1 MWVLQGEKRIVPPSA
16 RRTEKYPGQR
26 EFGMIPHMRDA
37 FATLLIV
44 LASIAAAP
52 AGFAPVPEFHE
63 RTKWITIDG
72 GVRVHANAPAEFNE
86 KKPTLLIIY
95 ATPNGNTIEQTLGC
109 AKADNLDWHFDIQ
122 HIAAQTRRLREIDAS
137 HNIVLA
143 VTDTPKR
150 SWPAFRQ
157 ANADA
162 GAIIRAVVD
171 AAAKD
176 LPRSSLKIV
185 LTGHSGGGSFI
196 FGYLNAVE
204 AIPDSIQRIAFLD
217 ANYGYDD
224 GAKHGEKLLAWL
236 RGDGGR
242 RLIVVAY
249 DDREITFDGKK
260 VVGPTGGTF
269 RATGR
274 MLDRFKKEL
283 DVKEAR
289 EGDFIHCTAMAGQIQ
304 TFVHVNPENKILHTA
319 LVGEV
324 NGYLH
329 ALTLGTPL
337 ENKWGALG
345 GPRAYEKWIQEKP
358 TPPDPQS
365 QLRISPRPPDAP
377 SGSAF
382 LKQIESLDPPQ
393 REAAILEQITR
404 GNVPQF
410 LRALKPIRIQAAF
423 EDGTKHSAT
432 CFVTGD
438 YLAVG
443 SDDDFFRIPMTPMT
457 ARAIA
462 DALDCSMITKKVSDE
477 VYRQADLKLP
487 PQPLTE
493 NREAAATFF
502 QHHQM
507 IEGQRVA
514 SKMPPGALIA
524 GIKKDVV
531 LSNRL
536 SEKPHHVAIYG
547 WHKIDGAPIQPL
559 TVVHIER
566 YVDYSH
572 GVRLMSRH
580 VMVDGKWVDAH
591 QILRDSQK
599 AILLSDEGAVDPG
612 LYPAT
617 AH

>member
-1 MWVLQGEKRIVPPSA
+1 
-16 RRTEKYPGQR
+16 
-26 EFGMIPHMRDA
+26 MISRMRDA
-37 FATLLIV
+37 FALLLMA

-52 AGFAPVPEFHE
+52 AGFAPAPPFPEQ
-63 RTKWITIDG
+63 TKSITLDG
-72 GVRVHANAPAEFNE
+72 GVRVHVNAPAEFNE
-86 KKPTLLIIY
+86 KMPTLLIIY

-109 AKADNLDWHFDIQ
+109 AKADKLDWHFDIQ
-122 HIAAQTRRLREIDAS
+122 HIAAQTRRLREIDGS
-137 HNIVLA
+137 RNIVLA

-150 SWPAFRQ
+150 AWPAFRQ

-162 GAIIRAVVD
+162 GAIIRSVVD
-171 AAAKD
+171 AAARD
-176 LPRSSLKIV
+176 LPGSPLKIV

-196 FGYLNAVE
+196 FGYLNAVD
-204 AIPDSIQRIAFLD
+204 AIPDSIERIAFLD

-224 GAKHGEKLLAWL
+224 TAKHGEKLLAWL
-236 RGDGGR
+236 RRDKAR
-242 RLIVVAY
+242 SLAVIAY
-249 DDREITFDGKK
+249 DDREITFEGKK

-283 DVKEAR
+283 EIKETR
-289 EGDFIHCTAMAGQIQ
+289 EGDFIHSRAMAGQIQ
-304 TFVHVNPENKILHTA
+304 TFVHPNPQNKILHTA
-319 LVGEV
+319 LVGEM
-324 NGYLH
+324 NGYLQ
-329 ALTLGTPL
+329 ALTLGTPV
-337 ENKWGALG
+337 EGKWGALG
-345 GPRAYEKWIQEKP
+345 GPRTYEKWIQEKP

-377 SGSAF
+377 TGSAF
-382 LKQIESLDPPQ
+382 LKQIEALDRPQ
-393 REAAILEQITR
+393 REAAILDQITR

-410 LRALKPIRIQAAF
+410 LRALKPIRIQATF
-423 EDGTKHSAT
+423 EDSTKHGAT
-432 CFVTGD
+432 CFVTSD

-462 DALDCSMITKKVSDE
+462 DALDCSMITKKISDE

-493 NREAAATFF
+493 NREATVTFF
-502 QHHQM
+502 QHHQI
-507 IEGQRVA
+507 IEAQRA
-514 SKMPPGALIA
+514 TSKIPLGALIA

-559 TVVHIER
+559 TAVHIEN

-580 VMVDGKWVDAH
+580 VMVDGEWRDATEV
-591 QILRDSQK
+591 LRDQRQCV
-599 AILLSDEGAVDPG
+599 LLSDEGPINPD
-612 LYPAT
+612 LYPAR